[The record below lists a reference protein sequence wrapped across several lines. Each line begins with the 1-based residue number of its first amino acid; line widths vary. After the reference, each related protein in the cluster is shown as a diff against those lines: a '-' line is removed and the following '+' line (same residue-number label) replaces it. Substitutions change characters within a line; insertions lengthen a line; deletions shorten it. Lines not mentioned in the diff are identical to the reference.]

1 MGEEEEEEEGTVGLK
16 LSVFREGGGGRAAEL
31 LGRVRVYVEEEAEAK
46 PPTWFSLQPRR
57 HRGAKSKTKDCGIV
71 SLSQSN
77 CTS

>member
-16 LSVFREGGGGRAAEL
+16 LSVFREGGGDGGGGRAAKL

-57 HRGAKSKTKDCGIV
+57 HRGTKSKTKDCGIV
-71 SLSQSN
+71 SLSQ
-77 CTS
+77 